1 MNDDDL
7 SAHRHAADEEVL
19 RAALVAQGRRLGSE
33 RLSAGTSGN
42 LSVRCSRDGV
52 DGLLI
57 TPSGVDYATMRP
69 RDLCFMRLDDRLGDG
84 HWEGRLRPSSEWRF
98 HRDIYRARPEVGAV
112 VHAHPTHVTALA
124 VQRRPLPAFH
134 YMVAV
139 AGGRDIRCADYATYG
154 TAELSR
160 NALTALQ
167 DRRACLLA
175 NHGLIAVGATLARA
189 FALALEVEELARQY
203 LLALATGTPVILD
216 DVEMDRVLE
225 GFRSYG
231 RQPGL
236 QAGHAE
242 AAG

>member
-1 MNDDDL
+1 MNEIETWG
-7 SAHRHAADEEVL
+7 AGEEAL
-19 RAALVAQGRRLGSE
+19 RAALVAHGRRLGGE

-42 LSVRCSRDGV
+42 LSLRCRREGI

-57 TPSGVDYATMRP
+57 TPSGVDYATMLA
-69 RDLCFMRLDDRLGDG
+69 RDLCFMRLDDAKGDG

-112 VHAHPTHVTALA
+112 VHAHPTHATALA

-134 YMVAV
+134 YMVAM

-160 NALTALQ
+160 NAVAALQ

-175 NHGLIAVGATLARA
+175 NHGLIAVGTTLERA
-189 FALALEVEELARQY
+189 FALAIEVEELARQY

-216 DVEMDRVLE
+216 DAEMDRVIE

-231 RQPGL
+231 RQPEAMLPRRGE
-236 QAGHAE
+236 AG
-242 AAG
+242 